1 MNKKQPQNFGQ
12 PSDTVKV
19 AKISAVQAVIV
30 ALVAGVAGIV
40 GTAGLR
46 YVEHSSELAQ
56 KDREI
61 EALKIKSQGEIDS
74 LRERLQQAVAVSSL
88 RRAKTALSQEQCYE
102 RLNAALPS
110 AIPNANDYSA
120 SLHEPSDAGSRAG
133 FGGLSIR
140 FLCDPSANLLVV
152 TVAATKAKSEPDR
165 IADEVIAV
173 LQK

>member
-1 MNKKQPQNFGQ
+1 MNKKQPQNLPQ

-30 ALVAGVAGIV
+30 ALVAGVAGIA

-102 RLNAALPS
+102 RLNAALS
-110 AIPNANDYSA
+110 AIPNANNYSA
-120 SLHEPSDAGSRAG
+120 SLREPSDAGSRAG

-152 TVAATKAKSEPDR
+152 AVAGTKAKSEPDR

>member
-1 MNKKQPQNFGQ
+1 MNKKQPQNLPQ

-30 ALVAGVAGIV
+30 ALVAGVAGIA

-102 RLNAALPS
+102 RLNAALL
-110 AIPNANDYSA
+110 PNANDYSA
-120 SLHEPSDAGSRAG
+120 SLHEPSDAGSRVG

-152 TVAATKAKSEPDR
+152 TVAGTKAKSEPDR